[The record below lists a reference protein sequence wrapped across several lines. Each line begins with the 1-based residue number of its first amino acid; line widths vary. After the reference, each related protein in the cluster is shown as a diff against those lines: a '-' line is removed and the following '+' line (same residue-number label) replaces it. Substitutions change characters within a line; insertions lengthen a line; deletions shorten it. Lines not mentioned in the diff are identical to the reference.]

1 MRLTIRELDRLQSVD
16 IGAVDPAMLP
26 DAGSVALNAALPQR
40 DRVSCLVQAGI
51 NPYCFCVGG
60 VGVKIEFSEDGP
72 SLQDTLAAFLWSGQ
86 DFLDNYLRIFR
97 LLRALSRK
105 EHCSQWRNASSA
117 CCS

>member
-60 VGVKIEFSEDGP
+60 VGVKIES
-72 SLQDTLAAFLWSGQ
+72 
-86 DFLDNYLRIFR
+86 
-97 LLRALSRK
+97 SRWAIPTG
-105 EHCSQWRNASSA
+105 HIGSVSSPY
-117 CCS
+117 

>member
-72 SLQDTLAAFLWSGQ
+72 SLQDTLARGGTFKGIVVVPPEQ
-86 DFLDNYLRIFR
+86 RYNIGVM
-97 LLRALSRK
+97 
-105 EHCSQWRNASSA
+105 
-117 CCS
+117 

>member
-51 NPYCFCVGG
+51 NPYCFCAGG

-72 SLQDTLAAFLWSGQ
+72 SLQDTLAAFL
-86 DFLDNYLRIFR
+86 LRIKSGR
-97 LLRALSRK
+97 
-105 EHCSQWRNASSA
+105 
-117 CCS
+117 

>member
-72 SLQDTLAAFLWSGQ
+72 SLQDTLAAFLLCIKSG
-86 DFLDNYLRIFR
+86 R
-97 LLRALSRK
+97 
-105 EHCSQWRNASSA
+105 
-117 CCS
+117 